1 MKEKREKIRPI
12 VDFMEYKIRSGEISN
27 EVGHQIFDIALKNVE
42 LVDDIMYILE
52 MDLPEAETWKR
63 VQRLV

>member
-27 EVGHQIFDIALKNVE
+27 EGGHKIFDIALKNVE

-52 MDLPEAETWKR
+52 MDLPEAETIKR
-63 VQRLV
+63 VERLL

>member
-12 VDFMEYKIRSGEISN
+12 VDFLEYKIRSVEVSN
-27 EVGHQIFDIALKNVE
+27 EGGHKIFDIALKNVE

-52 MDLPEAETWKR
+52 MDLPEAETLKR
-63 VQRLV
+63 VERLL

>member
-27 EVGHQIFDIALKNVE
+27 ENGHKIFDVALKNVE

-52 MDLPEAETWKR
+52 MDLPEDETMKR
-63 VQRLV
+63 VMRLV